1 MHAECG
7 GLLYLARSLDGAPMC
22 GVLDADAAMGPR
34 LALGYRTATACADS
48 PLAAAG
54 ETVTGH
60 EFHRT
65 VATPRAGSVR
75 RRGAWDGAEP
85 EGFVIGGVHASYLH
99 THPVS
104 RPGGIARW
112 LRHVSGT
119 GRPDDPD
126 PSRGRRPS

>member
-1 MHAECG
+1 MLPGGFPEEHAETLSANAPLRAAIRAFAASGAPVHAECG

-65 VATPRAGSVR
+65 VATPRAGHVR
-75 RRGAWDGAEP
+75 RRG
-85 EGFVIGGVHASYLH
+85 GGTAPSPRAS
-99 THPVS
+99 
-104 RPGGIARW
+104 
-112 LRHVSGT
+112 
-119 GRPDDPD
+119 
-126 PSRGRRPS
+126 